1 MVDGQCE
8 QTCLVVRAVRALDI
22 MVDHS
27 RTVAVMAGLGL
38 GLTLA
43 WRGCARAQ
51 GPGHCS
57 AQTVEERRLEPSGRP
72 KYTFYVSPHE
82 ISRIP
87 NLIEEVFSRYFRAL
101 TAEEVAAGEVADFV
115 WLHKSTKATD
125 KLRESAAVCSL
136 LSGFEVMEDKRNLA
150 LLQQRME
157 VPTLESYVCE
167 TPARLTHWCQRQFS
181 EGGECGMWMVKD
193 AGGNGGDGLW
203 VLTRENWTETVAQVE
218 QHSSNARSGAG
229 PIVYVVQKYVE
240 RPLLWPDGCKFHF
253 RCYVVLT
260 ATMEFYIYRNAFAH
274 VANKPFCTTYDALSD
289 GTRSGSG
296 DGNGFDK
303 EVHITNCSQNIH
315 DASQFH
321 RYPQVNLQSDYPIV
335 WKNMIVLFADLAR

>member
-1 MVDGQCE
+1 MLERGFTALNQAMGAVERNGP
-8 QTCLVVRAVRALDI
+8 TTVVVI
-22 MVDHS
+22 
-27 RTVAVMAGLGL
+27 AGLGL

-43 WRGCARAQ
+43 WRACTRTN
-51 GPGHCS
+51 S
-57 AQTVEERRLEPSGRP
+57 SRVEKAAAAELQDSEPREDP

-87 NLIEEVFSRYFRAL
+87 KLIEEVFSGYFRAL
-101 TAEEVAAGEVADFV
+101 SAEEMAAGKVADFV
-115 WLHKSTKATD
+115 WLHKATKATE

-167 TPARLTHWCQRQFS
+167 TPERLAHWCRRQFR
-181 EGGECGMWMVKD
+181 EGGGDGMWMVKD

-203 VLTRENWTETVAQVE
+203 VLTRENWGETVAQVE

-260 ATMEFYIYRNAFAH
+260 ASMDFYIYRNAFAH
-274 VANKPFCTTYDALSD
+274 VANKPFGTDYDASSSA
-289 GTRSGSG
+289 TSSGKV

-321 RYPQVNLQSDYPIV
+321 RYPQVNLEADYPVV
-335 WKNMIVLFADLAR
+335 WKNMIALFADLGR

>member
-1 MVDGQCE
+1 MPGH
-8 QTCLVVRAVRALDI
+8 LNGLAWVRPYSGCKLIGMLDR
-22 MVDHS
+22 S
-27 RTVAVMAGLGL
+27 GPTVAVVAGLGL
-38 GLTLA
+38 GLALA
-43 WRGCARAQ
+43 WRVCTRAT
-51 GPGHCS
+51 GRRTGSAVAAEVSAPGTGES
-57 AQTVEERRLEPSGRP
+57 R

-87 NLIEEVFSRYFRAL
+87 NLIEDVFSRHFRAIS
-101 TAEEVAAGEVADFV
+101 AKEIAAGEAADFV
-115 WLHKSTKATD
+115 WLHKATKATE

-150 LLQQRME
+150 LLQQRMQ

-167 TPARLTHWCQRQFS
+167 TPDRLESWCRRQFG
-181 EGGECGMWMVKD
+181 EGGGSGMWMVKD

-203 VLTRENWTETVAQVE
+203 VLTRENWVETVAQVE
-218 QHSSNARSGAG
+218 QHSSSARSNAHLGAG

-260 ATMEFYIYRNAFAH
+260 ATMDFYIYRNAFAH
-274 VANKPFCTTYDALSD
+274 VANKPF
-289 GTRSGSG
+289 GTSYATSSIGSG
-296 DGNGFDK
+296 GNGFDR
-303 EVHITNCSQNIH
+303 EGHITNCSQNIH

-321 RYPQVNLQSDYPIV
+321 RYPQVDLQADYPVV
-335 WKNMIVLFADLAR
+335 WEKMIALFADLAR